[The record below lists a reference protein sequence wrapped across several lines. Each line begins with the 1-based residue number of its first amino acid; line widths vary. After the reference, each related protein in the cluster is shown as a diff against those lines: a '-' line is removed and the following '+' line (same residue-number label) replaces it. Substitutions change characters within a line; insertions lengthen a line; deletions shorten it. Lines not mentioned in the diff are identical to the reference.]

1 MSTSSTTSIFDL
13 PPVVDTICRY
23 LRRRDYPK
31 VSLVN
36 TAFYHACKRYIWRK
50 LVFQHTNDNEAIT
63 DEHQRTLCANA
74 LWIHELTVDKICT
87 PLMCLT
93 TSPTFCEN
101 LESLECDLEHESSP
115 YAAALAMFVRR
126 GIKISNLTLK
136 TRDDD
141 PQNNDEGRPLNIY
154 GLTLLLPFL
163 PPALKNISV
172 KTAGRF
178 GAMDLLLLLASLP
191 ASVERFTY
199 HESFTQCRDLLD
211 SSSFLRGLN
220 LRWQA
225 VYPNLKELEFSEFH
239 QLNLASVLLPLLRK
253 CPLLER
259 LGLPIIPG
267 HDLPSIAEVLRDS
280 CPKLNAL
287 TIIGYLEEDELLP
300 VIEALPR
307 LASLDLPIDTP
318 TLGVFVSRM
327 RAKWSST
334 LTSLTFGAGAI
345 LESSDIQLLLTSCP
359 RLVTFW
365 MCPHGEGK
373 RPWTIS
379 PHYSPLNLSDLAQS
393 EWTCLGLE
401 ELCIIFHDERVEQDT
416 LEQHLEQEQRT
427 REWIRQAYTQLGKLK
442 KLETLHLGWGRPF
455 REGVDGDSLAI
466 HKPGP
471 LVLMDFSM
479 ASGLALLKD
488 LESLRQLSLDNM
500 ARISVGT
507 EELEWIHQM
516 WPHARISGLDKS
528 STDWLQVQRF
538 SVNI

>member
-13 PPVVDTICRY
+13 PPVVDTICCY
-23 LRRRDYPK
+23 LRRRDYPN

-36 TAFYHACKRYIWRK
+36 TAFHHACKRYIWRK
-50 LVFQHTNDNEAIT
+50 LVFKHTQDNEAIT
-63 DEHQRTLCANA
+63 HEHQRTLCANA
-74 LWIHELTVDKICT
+74 HWIHELTVNKIYT

-93 TSPTFCEN
+93 ISPTFCEN

-115 YAAALAMFVRR
+115 YARALAMFVRR
-126 GIKISNLTLK
+126 GTKISNLTLRS
-136 TRDDD
+136 RDDD
-141 PQNNDEGRPLNIY
+141 PQNNDEDRPLNIH

-163 PPALKNISV
+163 PPALKSISIN
-172 KTAGRF
+172 TAGRF
-178 GAMDLLLLLASLP
+178 GGLDLFLLLASLP
-191 ASVERFTY
+191 ASVERVTY
-199 HESFTQCRDLLD
+199 HESFTQSRDILD
-211 SSSFLRGLN
+211 SGSFLRGFN
-220 LRWQA
+220 LHWPA
-225 VYPNLKELEFSEFH
+225 VYPNMKELEFSEFE
-239 QLNLASVLLPLLRK
+239 QFNLTLVLLPLLRK

-259 LGLPIIPG
+259 LSLPVIPG
-267 HDLPSIAEVLRDS
+267 PDLSSIVEVLRDS

-300 VIEALPR
+300 VIEALPS

-327 RAKWSST
+327 RAKWSNT

-365 MCPHGEGK
+365 MCPHGEEST
-373 RPWTIS
+373 WTIS
-379 PHYSPLNLSDLAQS
+379 PYYSPLRLSHLAQS
-393 EWTCLGLE
+393 EWTCLGLQA
-401 ELCIIFHDERVEQDT
+401 LCLLFHDERVEQDT
-416 LEQHLEQEQRT
+416 LDQHLEQEART
-427 REWIRQAYTQLGKLK
+427 RELIRKGYEQLGKLK
-442 KLETLHLGWGRPF
+442 QLRTLHLGWGRPF

-471 LVLMDFSM
+471 LVHMDFSM

-488 LESLRQLSLDNM
+488 LGSLSQLSLDGM
-500 ARISVGT
+500 AHISVGT
-507 EELEWIHQM
+507 EELEWICQT

-528 STDWLQVQRF
+528 STDWLQVHRF
-538 SVNI
+538 RVNI